1 MTGALACLAL
11 AEIAERHAFFERW
24 FNGLGDEDA
33 LSVSLERF
41 DPAFRRVDPAGREA
55 GFEALATS
63 LGARRGSRAADP
75 VSIAV
80 EDLAVLWEAGNAVLA
95 GYVEVQGPLA
105 SRERHRRRSTALFVA
120 PPGGGTL
127 RWRHVQETTIQTG
140 GA

>member
-1 MTGALACLAL
+1 MAGALASLVL

-41 DPAFRRVDPAGREA
+41 DPAFRRIDPAGREA
-55 GFEALATS
+55 GFEALAAS
-63 LGARRGSRAADP
+63 LSARRGSRAADP

-80 EDLAVLWEAGNAVLA
+80 EDLAVLWDAGDAVLA
-95 GYVEVQGPLA
+95 GYVEVQGSLA
-105 SRERHRRRSTALFVA
+105 APERHRRRSTALFVA
-120 PPGGGTL
+120 PPSGGAP